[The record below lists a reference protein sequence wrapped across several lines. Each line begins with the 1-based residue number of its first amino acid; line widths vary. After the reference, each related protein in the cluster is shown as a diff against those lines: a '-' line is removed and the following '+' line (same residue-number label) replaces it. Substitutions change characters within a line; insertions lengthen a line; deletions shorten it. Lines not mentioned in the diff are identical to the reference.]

1 MSTAP
6 ALKYKSIEEYL
17 ELEEKSLEKNEY
29 YQGEIFAMA
38 GASFAHNQ
46 IVRNA
51 LTALDNFLR
60 NTKCQV
66 FPSDLKVHIE
76 SNSLFTYPDLSIICG
91 KPEFWNSR
99 IDTILNPSVII
110 EVLSPATKDYDH
122 GEKFTLYRN
131 IPSLK
136 EYILISSTEVRLEQY
151 IKQAP
156 NEWKFIEYQSA
167 EEQITI
173 AAVSFSTLLQ
183 EFYRDVDF
191 SLAKETPPLR

>member
-1 MSTAP
+1 MSSAP

-17 ELEEKSLEKNEY
+17 ELEEKSPEKNEY

-51 LTALDNFLR
+51 LTALDNHLR
-60 NTKCQV
+60 NTKCQI

-76 SNSLFTYPDLSIICG
+76 ANSLFTYPDLSIICG
-91 KPEFWNSR
+91 KPEFWNNR
-99 IDTILNPSVII
+99 TDTILNPSVII
-110 EVLSPATKDYDH
+110 EVLSPRTNDYDH
-122 GEKFTLYRN
+122 GEKFMLYRN

-156 NEWKFIEYQSA
+156 NEWKFIEYQSS

-173 AAVSFSTLLQ
+173 PTINFSTLLQ

-191 SLAKETPPLR
+191 SLAGEKPPLR

>member
-46 IVRNA
+46 IVGNVMV
-51 LTALDNFLR
+51 DIGQFLR
-60 NTKCQV
+60 DKKCRI

-91 KPEFWNSR
+91 KPEFWNNR
-99 IDTILNPSVII
+99 TDTILNPLVII

-131 IPSLK
+131 IASLK

-167 EEQITI
+167 EEEITI
-173 AAVSFSTLLQ
+173 PTISFSTLLQ

>member
-1 MSTAP
+1 MSRAP

-46 IVRNA
+46 IVGNVMV
-51 LTALDNFLR
+51 DIGQFLR
-60 NTKCQV
+60 DKKCRI

-76 SNSLFTYPDLSIICG
+76 SNSLFTYPDLSIIRG

-99 IDTILNPSVII
+99 TDTILNPSVII

-167 EEQITI
+167 EEEITI
-173 AAVSFSTLLQ
+173 PTISFSTLLQ